1 MRLSK
6 VPDDRCSRAE
16 SERLISAIFSSD
28 FIALAFTAGGI
39 DID

>member
-1 MRLSK
+1 M
-6 VPDDRCSRAE
+6 AE

-28 FIALAFTAGGI
+28 FTALAFTAVGM

>member
-1 MRLSK
+1 LSR

-16 SERLISAIFSSD
+16 SERLISAIFSSG
-28 FIALAFTAGGI
+28 FIALAFTVGDT